1 MRTIFRQF
9 QRYTFLQA
17 ILYFITGGLALLF
30 PQQFTKGVI
39 YLIAAYVAF
48 LGITNLLSALKEKR
62 QYNVTGLQFYLGI
75 FFLIA
80 ALGILVLAKPLLT
93 LTTILLGIFIL
104 INGVM
109 RVMQAIDFKNHNQAF
124 LSWIIYGL
132 ILVIVGLILMFN
144 AISSIMTLIGSVLI
158 FMGISEM
165 IGYFQL
171 RNLND

>member
-1 MRTIFRQF
+1 MNTLFRQF

-17 ILYFITGGLALLF
+17 ILYFITGILALMY
-30 PQQFTKGVI
+30 PQQFSKWVI

-48 LGITNLLSALKEKR
+48 LGLANLINAFKEKR
-62 QYNVTGLQFYLGI
+62 RSNVVGLQFYIGI
-75 FFLIA
+75 FLLIA

-93 LTTILLGIFIL
+93 LTTVVLGIFIL

-109 RVMQAIDFKNHNQAF
+109 RIMQAFNLRKMNYSF
-124 LSWIIYGL
+124 LPWVIYGL

-144 AISSIMTLIGSVLI
+144 ALASIMTLIGSVLV
-158 FMGISEM
+158 FMGISEL

-171 RNLND
+171 RKVSR